1 MFFDPSFP
9 DQDALKSIFRR
20 HGLILFQP
28 FDQEGL
34 RVESLNLE
42 VDTLAQFRM
51 QPCRFLRSNILRP
64 LKVLIDQFVSEGV
77 LVSDISC
84 THASP
89 FVIFHKMGCL
99 SIGRVSI
106 GSWHVYLEFQQ
117 RQVNIWPGWLIKYRK
132 NSI

>member
-9 DQDALKSIFRR
+9 DQDALKSIVRR

-34 RVESLNLE
+34 RVESVHLE

-51 QPCRFLRSNILRP
+51 QPCRFLRSNISHP
-64 LKVLIDQFVSEGV
+64 LKALIDQFVSEGV
-77 LVSDISC
+77 LVSDIFC

-89 FVIFHKMGCL
+89 LVIVH
-99 SIGRVSI
+99 
-106 GSWHVYLEFQQ
+106 
-117 RQVNIWPGWLIKYRK
+117 
-132 NSI
+132 